1 MFMDMIFSGIFVTA
15 NTEVMCLGL
24 FLEFGSFD
32 NLDGVTSAS
41 HKSITVMY
49 EVVVLLLV
57 LAVLTSLLTS
67 DVLR

>member
-1 MFMDMIFSGIFVTA
+1 
-15 NTEVMCLGL
+15 MCLGL
-24 FLEFGSFD
+24 FLEFASLN